1 MIAQIT
7 QLWETH
13 KLGLRTME
21 HLGMFAIAIGLSIA
35 IGVMIGILIYSNK
48 KVSNTVF
55 NALNI
60 IQIIP
65 TLALLILLLPLLGL
79 GKLPTI
85 AACVLYSILPIARN
99 TYAGLA
105 NIDQDYIETGKAI
118 GLNKKD
124 ILFRIRI
131 PLALPLIAGG
141 IRIAIVFTIGVIT
154 LGGLI
159 AAGGLGAPLQTGIHL
174 YDKPLILLT
183 GIWVGLLALAL
194 DGIGALA
201 EKLLKKRYSYG
212 NA

>member
-21 HLGMFAIAIGLSIA
+21 HLGMFAIAIGLSIG

-118 GLNKKD
+118 GLNRKD

-131 PLALPLIAGG
+131 PLALPLIAGDKNSHS
-141 IRIAIVFTIGVIT
+141 VYHWVIT